1 MSLRDLVG
9 SESREMQDRTS
20 VFDFASPQVYAP

>member
-1 MSLRDLVG
+1 MSLRDLVA

-20 VFDFASPQVYAP
+20 VFDFTFPQVYAP